1 MALWNSVTH
10 VVRAMQQRNDQRPG
24 RVSGTLTCTSDE
36 DLAALQECLAGDD
49 DTRAEVDGVDDAGQL
64 AKGKVYAVSIA
75 PRLGLGVIVKGLD
88 DLLKAPQARVRE
100 PDGFYLLTGDESS
113 VDVALPNSPI
123 GRYRLV
129 LELVKLLKEA
139 AAFLDADRQQ
149 LVFID
154 SGKFEVPVEY
164 TVDDLAA
171 VDLATGQA
179 LLVSLPKDIH
189 REQCGAILASAI
201 VALTR
206 ATPAKQRFAHVLRNA
221 SQLKV
226 QYDEGYKLFASGFS
240 YDKVRDEVEA
250 ARVDYAGKI
259 HKAFG
264 DIQNQL
270 LGIPVA
276 TVIVATQMKMAT
288 TWGYEFWLNTSVL
301 LGVWIFAVLIWLLL
315 RNQGHTLQVLQDEIA
330 RQQKL
335 IGDKYH
341 DVAAS
346 FKDVFEFLNSRLKRQ
361 RLVIHVI
368 DFVVAG
374 GLVLAHVVYLELT
387 PVMAS
392 WLGKVIFH

>member
-10 VVRAMQQRNDQRPG
+10 VVRAMQARNDQRPG
-24 RVSGTLTCTSDE
+24 RVSGTFACVSED
-36 DLAALQECLAGDD
+36 DLAALQACLAGYE
-49 DTRAEVDGVDDAGQL
+49 DTRADIDGVDHPDQL
-64 AKGKVYAVSIA
+64 VRGRSYSVLVA
-75 PRLGLGVIVKGLD
+75 PLLGFGVIVKTLD
-88 DLLKAPQARVRE
+88 DLLKSPQARVRE
-100 PDGFYLLTGDESS
+100 PDGFYLLAGDKSS
-113 VDVALPNSPI
+113 SDVAAPDSAI

-129 LELVKLLKEA
+129 LELVKLFKEA

-164 TVDDLAA
+164 SVDDLAA
-171 VDLATGQA
+171 VDLTVGQA

-189 REQCGAILASAI
+189 REQCGAILASAV
-201 VALTR
+201 VALTK
-206 ATPAKQRFAHVLRNA
+206 ATPAKQRFSHLLRNA
-221 SQLKV
+221 SQLKT

-301 LGVWIFAVLIWLLL
+301 LGVWIFAILIWLLL
-315 RNQGHTLQVLQDEIA
+315 RNQGHTLQVLQDEIT

-361 RLVIHVI
+361 RMVIRVI
-368 DFVVAG
+368 DFVVAS
-374 GLVLAHVVYLELT
+374 GLVLAHVVYFVLT
-387 PVMAS
+387 PVAAT
-392 WLGKVIFH
+392 WLNKAIFH

>member
-10 VVRAMQQRNDQRPG
+10 VVRALQARNDQRAG
-24 RVSGTLTCTSDE
+24 RVSGTFNCVSDD
-36 DLAALQECLAGDD
+36 DLAALQDCLTGYD
-49 DTRAEVDGVDDAGQL
+49 DTRAVVDGADDAGLL
-64 AKGKVYAVSIA
+64 AKGKSYTVTIA
-75 PRLGLGVIVKGLD
+75 PRLGFGVIVRSLD
-88 DLLKAPQARVRE
+88 HLLKSPQARVRE
-100 PDGFYLLTGDESS
+100 PDGFYLLHGDESS
-113 VDVALPNSPI
+113 VDVAAPDSAI

-129 LELVKLLKEA
+129 LDLVKLFKEA
-139 AAFLDADRQQ
+139 AAFLDVDRQQ

-164 TVDDLAA
+164 TVDELAA
-171 VDLATGQA
+171 LDLTASQA

-201 VALTR
+201 VALTK
-206 ATPAKQRFAHVLRNA
+206 ATPAKLRFSYVLRNA
-221 SQLKV
+221 SQLKT

-276 TVIVATQMKMAT
+276 TVIVATQMKIAT

-301 LGVWIFAVLIWLLL
+301 LGVWIFAILIWLLL
-315 RNQGHTLQVLQDEIA
+315 RNQGHTLQVLQDEIT

-341 DVAAS
+341 DVADS
-346 FKDVFEFLNSRLKRQ
+346 FKDVFVFLNWRLKRQ
-361 RLVIHVI
+361 RLVLRII

-374 GLVLAHVVYLELT
+374 GLLLAHVVYLVLT
-387 PVMAS
+387 PVALT
-392 WLGKVIFH
+392 WLCKAIFH